1 MIKSIRHKG
10 LQVFY
15 ETGNKRGI
23 NPDHASKLARMLDR
37 LDASVRP
44 KDMKLP
50 GYRLHK
56 LRGIDK
62 GTWSVWVSGNWR
74 VTFSFEAEDATD
86 VDYLDYH

>member
-1 MIKSIRHKG
+1 MIKSFRHKG
-10 LQVFY
+10 LQEYY

-23 NPDHASKLARMLDR
+23 NPDHASRLARILDR

-44 KDMKLP
+44 LDMNLP
-50 GYRLHK
+50 GYRLHQLSGK
-56 LRGIDK
+56 EK

-74 VTFSFEAEDATD
+74 VTFNFEAEDAIS